1 MFLPVALAIVVS
13 LLLCRMTR
21 RSRGTIGFLHPNS
34 GGGGGGERVLWIAV
48 KAFQDRDAAANTP
61 RTYTIYTKP
70 YPGLLQR
77 VQEQFGITLDT
88 ARVEVKDLRFSHLTE
103 PQYYP
108 RFTLILQSVCGA
120 LAVFLEVVLRHRPTE
135 VVIDTV
141 GNAFAYPLFAW
152 LCGCRVGTYTHY
164 PTVSSDMLQN
174 VRSGRA
180 ATNNSGRVA
189 GSKVLSAIK
198 VYYYRLFALAYGW
211 AGRRAVVVTTN
222 STWTNNH
229 IREVWRTDATTIV
242 YPPVNATRLSTL
254 GLAGRAG
261 NTVVS
266 VGQFRP
272 EKDHELQIRA
282 FYRAMRSGKC
292 PSDARLL
299 LVGGCRNKGDEERIA
314 GLRAL
319 VARLDGA
326 EAFVA
331 FQVNAPFEELVAALG
346 SAKVGLHAMRQEHF
360 GICVVEYMAAGCVP
374 VAHNSGGVKADIVR
388 PGVDGFLAETEEEF
402 ADAIVQA
409 LTLSRLAY
417 AAMQQAGRERCFQ
430 FSDEVFSA
438 AICRAFASVLT

>member
-88 ARVEVKDLRFSHLTE
+88 ARLEVKDLRFSHLTE

-292 PSDARLL
+292 LCDARLTP
-299 LVGGCRNKGDEERIA
+299 R
-314 GLRAL
+314 LRTAQRPSWRSRSTPRSRSWWRRW
-319 VARLDGA
+319 AAQRWASTPCGRSTSASASSNTWRPGA
-326 EAFVA
+326 CPSPTTAVVSR
-331 FQVNAPFEELVAALG
+331 QTSCALG
-346 SAKVGLHAMRQEHF
+346 STGSWRRRRRSLPM
-360 GICVVEYMAAGCVP
+360 
-374 VAHNSGGVKADIVR
+374 
-388 PGVDGFLAETEEEF
+388 L
-402 ADAIVQA
+402 
-409 LTLSRLAY
+409 L
-417 AAMQQAGRERCFQ
+417 
-430 FSDEVFSA
+430 
-438 AICRAFASVLT
+438 CRR